1 MRHKMP
7 IVFLVSAFLSAFLA
21 PHAEAVPTVPA
32 TGLEVQITESGKISL
47 SADGAGSNAVDG
59 ITIQVN
65 KPNAAATVRSAF
77 FACASL
83 GGRVINDGDVSL
95 DGNPITWAASVQNN
109 AGGDL
114 TFFTN
119 VFANVT
125 AIVKP
130 RVDAA
135 VPGLVDFT
143 QTEVNTDGIDGCAL
157 HVVFDDP
164 SQTTDNTVFILFGGQ
179 NTDGDNFAVTLAQ
192 PLSGSDRAEMGLGIS
207 FSLQPSAMFSQID
220 VNAVRLTTSAG
231 GQDDGADPN
240 GALLTVGGIDDS
252 TANPAD
258 PNAPPAGDP
267 RIDDELYDLRPF
279 VGPSDTDIFV
289 QTLNPTDDDNIFA
302 GHIFVTKPAIV
313 GEGIVLTQSSSIS
326 PVGTPHTV
334 TALVVNDLGQAV
346 SGRVV
351 DFQVISGPNAGTSN
365 SGTTNA
371 NGEASFT
378 YTGTSSAGTDV
389 IVARF
394 IDSTGNRQTSN
405 KLQKTWV
412 MRGEGIVLTQSS
424 SISPVGTP
432 HTVTALVVNDLS
444 QAVSGRVVDFQVISG
459 PNTGTSKSGT
469 TNVSGEASFTY
480 TGTSSAGTDVIVAS
494 FIDSTGNRQTS
505 NELQKTWVMGGGGI
519 VLTQPSSISPVGTPH
534 TVTALVVNGLGQ
546 AVSGRVVDFQVISG
560 PNAGTSNSG
569 TTNVSGEASFT
580 YTGTSSAG
588 TDVIVARF
596 IDSTGNR
603 QTSNELQ
610 KTWFIRGEGIG
621 LTQSSSISPVG
632 TPHTVTALVVN
643 DLSQAVSGRV
653 VDFQVISG
661 PNAGTSN
668 SGTTNAN
675 GEASFTYTGT
685 GSVGTDAI
693 VARFID
699 STGNPRRSNEVQKM
713 WVLDVPN
720 PRGGAPLSCRGATCS
735 IPLTC
740 PLSPALGISCI
751 NEARVLVARRF
762 LPRRSARSSTDTAA
776 KARRRM
782 IVFASGIANIPPAA
796 TQDVPLRRTRT
807 GKQIARSGRRK
818 LVGVIEIRSSAGTSI
833 SSTPITIRIRR
844 R

>member
-459 PNTGTSKSGT
+459 PN
-469 TNVSGEASFTY
+469 
-480 TGTSSAGTDVIVAS
+480 
-494 FIDSTGNRQTS
+494 
-505 NELQKTWVMGGGGI
+505 
-519 VLTQPSSISPVGTPH
+519 
-534 TVTALVVNGLGQ
+534 
-546 AVSGRVVDFQVISG
+546 
-560 PNAGTSNSG
+560 
-569 TTNVSGEASFT
+569 
-580 YTGTSSAG
+580 
-588 TDVIVARF
+588 
-596 IDSTGNR
+596 
-603 QTSNELQ
+603 
-610 KTWFIRGEGIG
+610 
-621 LTQSSSISPVG
+621 
-632 TPHTVTALVVN
+632 
-643 DLSQAVSGRV
+643 
-653 VDFQVISG
+653 
-661 PNAGTSN
+661 AGTSN

-833 SSTPITIRIRR
+833 SSTPVTIRIRR

>member
-1 MRHKMP
+1 
-7 IVFLVSAFLSAFLA
+7 
-21 PHAEAVPTVPA
+21 
-32 TGLEVQITESGKISL
+32 
-47 SADGAGSNAVDG
+47 
-59 ITIQVN
+59 
-65 KPNAAATVRSAF
+65 
-77 FACASL
+77 
-83 GGRVINDGDVSL
+83 
-95 DGNPITWAASVQNN
+95 
-109 AGGDL
+109 
-114 TFFTN
+114 
-119 VFANVT
+119 
-125 AIVKP
+125 
-130 RVDAA
+130 
-135 VPGLVDFT
+135 
-143 QTEVNTDGIDGCAL
+143 
-157 HVVFDDP
+157 
-164 SQTTDNTVFILFGGQ
+164 
-179 NTDGDNFAVTLAQ
+179 
-192 PLSGSDRAEMGLGIS
+192 
-207 FSLQPSAMFSQID
+207 
-220 VNAVRLTTSAG
+220 
-231 GQDDGADPN
+231 
-240 GALLTVGGIDDS
+240 
-252 TANPAD
+252 
-258 PNAPPAGDP
+258 
-267 RIDDELYDLRPF
+267 
-279 VGPSDTDIFV
+279 
-289 QTLNPTDDDNIFA
+289 
-302 GHIFVTKPAIV
+302 
-313 GEGIVLTQSSSIS
+313 
-326 PVGTPHTV
+326 
-334 TALVVNDLGQAV
+334 
-346 SGRVV
+346 
-351 DFQVISGPNAGTSN
+351 GTSN
-365 SGTTNA
+365 SGTTNVS
-371 NGEASFT
+371 GEASFT

-412 MRGEGIVLTQSS
+412 MRGEGIV
-424 SISPVGTP
+424 
-432 HTVTALVVNDLS
+432 
-444 QAVSGRVVDFQVISG
+444 
-459 PNTGTSKSGT
+459 
-469 TNVSGEASFTY
+469 
-480 TGTSSAGTDVIVAS
+480 
-494 FIDSTGNRQTS
+494 
-505 NELQKTWVMGGGGI
+505 
-519 VLTQPSSISPVGTPH
+519 
-534 TVTALVVNGLGQ
+534 
-546 AVSGRVVDFQVISG
+546 
-560 PNAGTSNSG
+560 
-569 TTNVSGEASFT
+569 
-580 YTGTSSAG
+580 
-588 TDVIVARF
+588 
-596 IDSTGNR
+596 
-603 QTSNELQ
+603 
-610 KTWFIRGEGIG
+610 